1 MVKLAGLSE
10 ASFPKMLGIAM
21 RRFFLGLMMIAA
33 LPLTTWAGEYEGRR
47 YSRPDEQNP
56 PPRYESAPPR
66 YAIGEA
72 TDMVQRRTGGRVVGA
87 NPVNVQGRGS
97 YRMKVLT
104 PQGEVRILH
113 VNPATGDLE

>member
-1 MVKLAGLSE
+1 MK
-10 ASFPKMLGIAM
+10 
-21 RRFFLGLMMIAA
+21 RFLLGLMIAA
-33 LPLTTWAGEYEGRR
+33 LPLTTWAGEYESRR
-47 YSRPDEQNP
+47 YSRTDEQNP
-56 PPRYESAPPR
+56 PPRYENPPPR

>member
-1 MVKLAGLSE
+1 MNKFL
-10 ASFPKMLGIAM
+10 
-21 RRFFLGLMMIAA
+21 LGLAFMTVFHYGWAA
-33 LPLTTWAGEYEGRR
+33 DFDSRRHPRGEERG
-47 YSRPDEQNP
+47 E
-56 PPRYESAPPR
+56 PPR

-104 PQGEVRILH
+104 PQGEVRIIH
-113 VNPATGDLE
+113 VDPATGQTD

>member
-1 MVKLAGLSE
+1 MK
-10 ASFPKMLGIAM
+10 
-21 RRFFLGLMMIAA
+21 RFLLGLLMIAA
-33 LPLTTWAGEYEGRR
+33 LPLTAAAGEYDGRR
-47 YSRPDEQNP
+47 YSRPDEPNS
-56 PPRYESAPPR
+56 PPRYENSPPR

-113 VNPATGDLE
+113 VNPETGNLE